1 MKPSTDRFGVRARLW
16 AGLLAAALATAPCPA
31 IAAGGKGK
39 VVQALIAA
47 AQKEFDAGN
56 FERAGEL
63 FLEIYRQDPET
74 RPALYNAARAYQ
86 LAGKI
91 DKADELFK
99 ELLAIPDLDA
109 GLKGKATTQLEL
121 LQQKRGERKADDADR
136 AEKAGQYGVAA
147 GLWGEAIK
155 LVPTK
160 VAWQLRL
167 ARALHLGGQPAQA
180 IEAYDKYLAA
190 TPESSEDRA
199 QVKAWRDELTR
210 KPEPVKPDSEPV
222 KPEPIRPE
230 PVKADPV
237 KPEPAKPDPAPDQPV
252 KPPVVVKPAPA
263 PSRTVPLAVM
273 GGGAALVVVGGVV
286 LGLAASDDAAL
297 QQKFAG
303 SGPISG
309 ISHADAETEAARIS
323 RNYTIGWA
331 LTGVGVIGAGVGAW
345 LWMSQPQA
353 KVAVLPQPGGLAF
366 AARF

>member
-1 MKPSTDRFGVRARLW
+1 M
-16 AGLLAAALATAPCPA
+16 ATAPCFA
-31 IAAGGKGK
+31 VAAPGKSK

-74 RPALYNAARAYQ
+74 RAALYNSARAYQ

-99 ELLAIPDLDA
+99 ELLAIPDLDP
-109 GLKGKATTQLEL
+109 GLKGKATNQLEL
-121 LQQKRGERKADDADR
+121 LQTKRGERKADDADR
-136 AEKAGQYGVAA
+136 AEKAGQWAAAA
-147 GLWGEAIK
+147 GMWAEAIK
-155 LVPTK
+155 LVPAKT
-160 VAWQLRL
+160 AWQLRL
-167 ARALHLGGQPAQA
+167 ARALHLAGQAAQA
-180 IEAYDKYLAA
+180 VEAYDKYLAA

-210 KPEPVKPDSEPV
+210 KPEPEPV
-222 KPEPIRPE
+222 KPEPVKPEPVRPE
-230 PVKADPV
+230 PA
-237 KPEPAKPDPAPDQPV
+237 KPEPAKPEPAKPEKTPTPV
-252 KPPVVVKPAPA
+252 IRAPAPA

-286 LGLAASDDAAL
+286 LGLAAADDSAL
-297 QQKFAG
+297 QEKFAG
-303 SGPISG
+303 TGPISG
-309 ISHADAETEAARIS
+309 ISHTEAQAEAERIS
-323 RNYTIGWA
+323 RNYAIGWA
-331 LTGVGVIGAGVGAW
+331 LTGVGVVGAGVGAW

-353 KVAVLPQPGGLAF
+353 KVAVLPQPGGLSF